1 MSHVSQDLP
10 TVALV
15 TTGGTIG
22 ADGRDRLDLAFYG
35 ELDTQRAADEL
46 LGAIPEIAGVARM
59 RPVSALNAPSHALQM
74 DDLVTLG
81 RVVGELAADPTVA
94 GVVVTH
100 GTNTLEETAF
110 FLALV
115 TRTDKPVVVTGSMRP
130 ASGLS
135 SDSPLN
141 LYGAIRLAAHPG
153 AAGRGVLVLLN
164 DTVHAARD
172 VTKSSTARLDAFRG
186 AELGPLGFVEAD
198 GAIVFHHRQEAWPAE
213 GRFDVDRLG
222 ALPRVDVVMSYLGAD
237 GALIEAAVRAG
248 AAGIVS
254 AGTGGGF
261 PTPAEQTALE
271 AAAAAGVLVCQ
282 ATRVGSGRV
291 AVRPASVG
299 HGIIGAGNLN
309 PVKARILLMLALT
322 GSSDPYEIAALFG
335 RQ

>member
-1 MSHVSQDLP
+1 VSEDLP

-22 ADGRDRLDLAFYG
+22 ANGADRLDLAFYG

-46 LGAIPEIAGVARM
+46 LAAIPEIGDVARV
-59 RPVSALNAPSHALQM
+59 RPVSVTSAPSHALQM
-74 DDLVTLG
+74 GDLVALG
-81 RVVGELAADPTVA
+81 RLVAQLVADPSIT

-141 LYGAIRLAAHPG
+141 LYGAIRLAAHPR
-153 AAGRGVLVLLN
+153 AVGRGVLVLLN

-172 VTKSSTARLDAFRG
+172 VTKSSTSRLDAFRG

-198 GAIVFHHRQEAWPAE
+198 GEIVFHHRQEAWAAE
-213 GRFDVDRLG
+213 GLFDVDRLG
-222 ALPRVDVVMSYLGAD
+222 ELPRVDVVLSYLGAD
-237 GALIEAAVRAG
+237 GALIDASVRAG

-261 PTPAEQTALE
+261 PAPAEQEALE
-271 AAAAAGVLVCQ
+271 AAAAGGVLVCQ
-282 ATRVGSGRV
+282 STRVGSGRV
-291 AVRPASVG
+291 AVRPASVAR
-299 HGIIGAGNLN
+299 GIIGAGNLN
-309 PVKARILLMLALT
+309 PVKARMLLMLALT
-322 GSSDPYEIAALFG
+322 RSTDPHEIASLFQ

>member
-1 MSHVSQDLP
+1 MSEDLP

-22 ADGRDRLDLAFYG
+22 AAGRDRLDLAFYG
-35 ELDTQRAADEL
+35 ELDTQRATDEL
-46 LGAIPEIAGVARM
+46 LAAIPEIGGVARV
-59 RPVSALNAPSHALQM
+59 RPVSAISAPSHALQPG
-74 DDLVTLG
+74 DLVALG
-81 RVVGELAADPTVA
+81 RLVAELAADPAVA

-141 LYGAIRLAAHPG
+141 LYGAVRLAASPA

-198 GAIVFHHRQEAWPAE
+198 GEIVFHHRQEGWPAE
-213 GRFDVDRLG
+213 GSFDLDALG
-222 ALPRVDVVMSYLGAD
+222 DLPRVDVVVSYLGAD
-237 GALIEAAVRAG
+237 GALIDAAVRAG

-261 PTPAEQTALE
+261 PTPAEQAALE
-271 AAAAAGVLVCQ
+271 SAAAGGVLVCQ
-282 ATRVGSGRV
+282 STRVGSGRV
-291 AVRPASVG
+291 AVRPASVDR
-299 HGIIGAGNLN
+299 GIIGAGNLN
-309 PVKARILLMLALT
+309 PVKARLLLMLALT
-322 GSSDPYEIAALFG
+322 RSTDPHEIAELFR

>member
-1 MSHVSQDLP
+1 VPEDLP

-22 ADGRDRLDLAFYG
+22 ANGRDRLDLAFYG

-46 LGAIPEIAGVARM
+46 LGAIPEIGSVARV
-59 RPVSALNAPSHALQM
+59 RPVSVTSAASHALQLS
-74 DDLVTLG
+74 DLVAMG
-81 RVVGELAADPTVA
+81 RLVGQLVADPSIA

-141 LYGAIRLAAHPG
+141 LYGAIRVAAAPTAG
-153 AAGRGVLVLLN
+153 GRGVLVLLN

-172 VTKSSTARLDAFRG
+172 VTKSSTSRLEAFRG
-186 AELGPLGFVEAD
+186 ADLGPLGFVEAD
-198 GAIVFHHRQEAWPAE
+198 GEIVFHHRQEAWPAE
-213 GRFDVDRLG
+213 GHFDVDRLG
-222 ALPRVDVVMSYLGAD
+222 ELPRVDVVVSYLGAD
-237 GALIEAAVRAG
+237 GALIDASVRAG

-261 PTPAEQTALE
+261 PTPAEQAALE
-271 AAAAAGVLVCQ
+271 AAAARGVLVCQ
-282 ATRVGSGRV
+282 STRVGSGRV
-291 AVRPASVG
+291 AVRPESVAR
-299 HGIIGAGNLN
+299 GIIAAGNLN
-309 PVKARILLMLALT
+309 PVKARMLLMLALT
-322 GSSDPYEIAALFG
+322 GSTDPHEIAALFQ